1 MTTIVAIVGR
11 PNVGKSTLFNRL
23 SRSRDSLVDDEPG
36 VTRDRLYASIRWGDR
51 SLTIIDTGG
60 FDDSGQ
66 EPLLDQVREQVVKA
80 IDEAERIIFMVDGL
94 QGIMPGDEE
103 ISHILRRSDKKA
115 FLVVNKIDGP
125 EHEYSAHDF
134 YRLGMDKVY
143 PISAAHGYGLK
154 AFMEDIIKDLPHR
167 ESEPEAHARI
177 RVAVLGRPNA
187 GKSSLINQIVG
198 FDRVLVSELPGTTR
212 DSVDILFGWQDKEYL
227 LMDTAGIKRKARV
240 KKKIE
245 KFSMIKALRSL
256 DRCHIAVILLDAAA
270 GIADQDARICGYA
283 FEQGR
288 GIILAFNKWDLLK
301 KDPERKKLLRRA
313 SERQLKFVSFAP
325 RINLSAIT
333 GEGVRKL
340 FKNIDQVY
348 GQFCMRISTG
358 TVNRAV
364 EEMIQRRPPPS
375 AGRGRLKIFYVT
387 QTGIRPP
394 TFVVFVNRPEMV
406 HFSYERFMIN
416 HFREHFGLD
425 HTPIKLIFRKK

>member
-1 MTTIVAIVGR
+1 
-11 PNVGKSTLFNRL
+11 
-23 SRSRDSLVDDEPG
+23 
-36 VTRDRLYASIRWGDR
+36 
-51 SLTIIDTGG
+51 
-60 FDDSGQ
+60 
-66 EPLLDQVREQVVKA
+66 
-80 IDEAERIIFMVDGL
+80 
-94 QGIMPGDEE
+94 
-103 ISHILRRSDKKA
+103 
-115 FLVVNKIDGP
+115 
-125 EHEYSAHDF
+125 
-134 YRLGMDKVY
+134 
-143 PISAAHGYGLK
+143 
-154 AFMEDIIKDLPHR
+154 
-167 ESEPEAHARI
+167 
-177 RVAVLGRPNA
+177 
-187 GKSSLINQIVG
+187 
-198 FDRVLVSELPGTTR
+198 
-212 DSVDILFGWQDKEYL
+212 
-227 LMDTAGIKRKARV
+227 
-240 KKKIE
+240 
-245 KFSMIKALRSL
+245 MIKALRSL